1 MSEYRLKVPFDKDE
15 IKALVAGDRVY
26 LTGKIMTGRDAAHK
40 RLFECI
46 KKGEPLP
53 VDLKGQAI

>member
-46 KKGEPLP
+46 KKVSRCPW
-53 VDLKGQAI
+53 I